1 MSSAARPPEAS
12 LRAGHEVRDVR
23 VSVVVVS
30 LVVLVLLGA
39 TLHLLLWELTWKV
52 APGQGRPGTSP
63 PVVLPGDRPVNDRV
77 RSVPPPRLDPLE
89 PLEADPP
96 TYRPSRPLSPSAAQ
110 RPEDLRADRQPAL
123 TGYAWVEPGKTAR
136 NPISAAMDAVVAD
149 QRAKPAD
156 PKGGAK

>member
-12 LRAGHEVRDVR
+12 VRAGHEVRDVR
-23 VSVVVVS
+23 VSVVVVT
-30 LVVLVLLGA
+30 LVVLVMLGA
-39 TLHLLLWELTWKV
+39 TLHLFLWELTWQV
-52 APGQGRPGTSP
+52 APGQGQAGASP

-89 PLEADPP
+89 PLEAAPP

-110 RPEDLRADRQPAL
+110 RPEGLRPDRQPAL
-123 TGYAWVEPGKTAR
+123 AGYGWVEKGKTAR
-136 NPISAAMDAVVAD
+136 IPISAAMDAVVAS
-149 QRAKPAD
+149 QKTAAD